1 MVTIMT
7 KGFIFDMD
15 GTLIDSM
22 GIICELDRKILAE
35 LGLSHR
41 TDLLDAMRYLPLGD
55 SAAYVVDHS
64 DVPYTAEE
72 LSKIMIDNTIKGY
85 EAVQVKEGVFDLLD
99 ACRKSGI
106 RMAIATATEPDI
118 AAEVAGRLGLLS
130 YMETLVSCTD
140 VGKTKEHPDV
150 FLKAAENM
158 WLTPEEC
165 AVFED
170 GLPGAKSAKSAGF
183 TVVGVYDKSSAGD
196 EDAMREVCDRYVTE
210 FSELGDAELG

>member
-1 MVTIMT
+1 
-7 KGFIFDMD
+7 MD

-22 GIICELDRKILAE
+22 GIICSLDKQILGE

-41 TDLLDAMRYLPLGD
+41 SDLLDAMRYLPLGD
-55 SAAYVVDHS
+55 SAAYVVEHS
-64 DVPYTAEE
+64 DVKYTKEE
-72 LSKIMIDNTIKGY
+72 LCRIMIDNTVKGY
-85 EAVQVKEGVFDLLD
+85 EAVKVKEGVFDFLD
-99 ACRKSGI
+99 ACREAGI

-158 WLTPEEC
+158 WLEC
-165 AVFED
+165 SECVVFED
-170 GLPGAKSAKSAGF
+170 GLPGAASAKRAGF
-183 TVVGVYDKSSAGD
+183 TVVGVYDESSAGD
-196 EDAMREVCDRYVTE
+196 ESAMRELCDRYVTS
-210 FSELGDAELG
+210 FSELGGAML

>member
-1 MVTIMT
+1 MT

-22 GIICELDRKILAE
+22 GIICELDKLILAE
-35 LGLSHR
+35 LGLTGR
-41 TDLLDAMRYLPLGD
+41 EDLLVAMRYLPLGD
-55 SAAYVVDHS
+55 SAAYVVEHS
-64 DVPYTAEE
+64 DVPYTADE
-72 LSKIMIDNTIKGY
+72 LAHIMIRNTIEGY
-85 EAVQVKEGVFDLLD
+85 KSVKVKEGVFDFLD
-99 ACRKSGI
+99 DCRSAGI

-118 AAEVAGRLGLLS
+118 AAEVAGKLGLLS
-130 YMETLVSCTD
+130 YMETLVACTD

-170 GLPGAKSAKSAGF
+170 GLPGASSAKKAGF
-183 TVVGVYDKSSAGD
+183 TVVGVYDKSSSGD
-196 EDAMREVCDRYVTE
+196 EAAMRELCDRYVTS
-210 FSELGDAELG
+210 FSELGCDEI

>member
-1 MVTIMT
+1 METDMT

-22 GIICELDRKILAE
+22 GIICELDKLILHE
-35 LGLSHR
+35 LGLDGR
-41 TDLLDAMRYLPLGD
+41 DDLLEAMRYLPLGD
-55 SAAYVVDHS
+55 SAAYVVEHS

-72 LSKIMIDNTIKGY
+72 LAEIMIRNTIEGY
-85 EAVQVKEGVFDLLD
+85 KNVEVKEGVFDFLD
-99 ACRKSGI
+99 DCRSAGI

-118 AAEVAGRLGLLS
+118 AAEVAGRLGLLA
-130 YMETLVSCTD
+130 YMDTLVSCTD

-158 WLTPEEC
+158 WLSPEEC

-170 GLPGAKSAKSAGF
+170 GLPGALSAKKAHF
-183 TVVGVYDKSSAGD
+183 TVVGVYDASSADD
-196 EDAMREVCDRYVTE
+196 ESVMRELCDRYATS
-210 FSELGDAELG
+210 FSCLGCDEI

>member
-1 MVTIMT
+1 MT

-22 GIICELDRKILAE
+22 GIICELDKLILHE
-35 LGLSHR
+35 LGLDGR
-41 TDLLDAMRYLPLGD
+41 DDLLEAMRYLPLGD
-55 SAAYVVDHS
+55 SAAYVVEHS

-72 LSKIMIDNTIKGY
+72 LAEIMIRNTIEGY
-85 EAVQVKEGVFDLLD
+85 KNVEVKEGVFDFLD
-99 ACRKSGI
+99 DCRSAGI

-158 WLTPEEC
+158 WLSPEEC

-170 GLPGAKSAKSAGF
+170 GLPGATSAKKALF

-196 EDAMREVCDRYVTE
+196 EDAMRNVCDRYVTS
-210 FSELGDAELG
+210 FCELGDTEFR